1 MESSVTFRRATE
13 VDALRFYAARPRLSL
28 RGWVAEKEGAIVAIG
43 GVYYEGGAPIAFS
56 EITDDFRK
64 DRRDVAKGCRILMQ
78 MISKIRGP
86 VFAVAD
92 PEEPT
97 AGYLLVKLGWKPT
110 GRFTA
115 LGELMVRG

>member
-1 MESSVTFRRATE
+1 M
-13 VDALRFYAARPRLSL
+13 RFYHARPMLSM
-28 RGWVAEKEGAIVAIG
+28 RGWVAEREGAIIAIG
-43 GVYYEGGAPIAFS
+43 GVYYEGGVPIAFS

-64 DRRDVAKGCRILMQ
+64 DRRDVAKGCRTLMQ
-78 MISKIRGP
+78 MISGIRGP

-92 PEEPT
+92 PGEPT

-110 GRFTA
+110 GRFTN